1 MRHDIVV
8 EGYGFRLR
16 PIQDQDAPFIL
27 SLRQD
32 SELGRHLHPT
42 PGGVEGQVAWLQNYY
57 ARPGDYYFVIERRTC
72 RTPEGV
78 ISIYDIHSGG
88 ASGEWGRWILK
99 KGSLAAVES
108 AWMIYRCGLD
118 VLGLSDVY
126 CRTLADNAS
135 VVSFHDSCGPSARRV
150 IANYFNINNQLF
162 DAVEHR
168 LNRADWPAFASRL
181 DRLAML
187 TSRRIAHD

>member
-99 KGSLAAVES
+99 KGVSRGRGECMDDLQVRP
-108 AWMIYRCGLD
+108 RCSRA
-118 VLGLSDVY
+118 LGCVLSDAGRQ
-126 CRTLADNAS
+126 CQRGFL
-135 VVSFHDSCGPSARRV
+135 P
-150 IANYFNINNQLF
+150 
-162 DAVEHR
+162 
-168 LNRADWPAFASRL
+168 
-181 DRLAML
+181 
-187 TSRRIAHD
+187 